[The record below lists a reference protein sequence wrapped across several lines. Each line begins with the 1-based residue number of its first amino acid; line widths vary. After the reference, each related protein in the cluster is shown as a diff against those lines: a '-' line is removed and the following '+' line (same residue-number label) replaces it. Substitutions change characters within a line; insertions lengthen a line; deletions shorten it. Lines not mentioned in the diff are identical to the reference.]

1 MKFAAIVLKIIDFIW
16 ASLKPVVIIILVF
29 AVIASSL
36 LAYDQY
42 KKFQDRLLG
51 RKLIKKI
58 ETVSSCTTIVNA
70 GDKVDLKFTL
80 INKND
85 QDVNLEKVGIDVS
98 MLGTEEI
105 KFMGLLQTNP
115 KSSKVTDSQNQ
126 FETFMF
132 KPSVV
137 LEADNKKI
145 VILKIQAASRKQAS
159 ASPHTF
165 VAYTGNVMFSFN
177 HEMSIKTPCQIQVR
191 YS

>member
-1 MKFAAIVLKIIDFIW
+1 MRFATIILNIINFVW
-16 ASLKPVVIIILVF
+16 VSLKPVVIIFLVF
-29 AVIASSL
+29 VLIASSL
-36 LAYDQY
+36 FAYDQY

-51 RKLIKKI
+51 SKLIKKI

-80 INKND
+80 INKNS
-85 QDVNLEKVGIDVS
+85 QEISLEKVGIDVS
-98 MLGTEEI
+98 ILGTKEI

-115 KSSKVTDSQNQ
+115 KSSKVTESQNQ

-137 LEADNKKI
+137 LEADNKRT
-145 VILKIQAASRKQAS
+145 VILKMQAASRKQAS

-165 VAYTGNVMFSFN
+165 VAYAGNVMFFFN